1 MILYRVITKLFH
13 IFTLFGYG
21 VWIFYGHIGDQ
32 TLSFI
37 YTCLLLLLLRLK
49 SGLVLAKI
57 LLNLKK
63 KRNFTLNL
71 NHPVDFMP
79 NIFCYR
85 CLFS

>member
-63 KRNFTLNL
+63 KKEFYIKFESPCRFYAKYFLL
-71 NHPVDFMP
+71 SMFV
-79 NIFCYR
+79 
-85 CLFS
+85 

>member
-13 IFTLFGYG
+13 IFTVFGYG

-37 YTCLLLLLLRLK
+37 YTCLLLLLLLLRLK

-57 LLNLKK
+57 LL
-63 KRNFTLNL
+63 
-71 NHPVDFMP
+71 
-79 NIFCYR
+79 I
-85 CLFS
+85 

>member
-63 KRNFTLNL
+63 IKKITLNL

-79 NIFCYR
+79 NIF
-85 CLFS
+85 LLSMFV